1 MDKAHLGGGLLA
13 LDASPRP
20 LGFLNLLSPPTS
32 SPPFHRTR
40 TMEADD
46 VPAVPGNK
54 GRRSI
59 EVDFFSD
66 DKDKKSAAAAAND
79 KKEDLTTINVR
90 YLFVLITC
98 FISSLDLFLFF
109 ILKKER
115 TNCSIRSV
123 HPRPAAP
130 LVILC

>member
-1 MDKAHLGGGLLA
+1 
-13 LDASPRP
+13 
-20 LGFLNLLSPPTS
+20 
-32 SPPFHRTR
+32 
-40 TMEADD
+40 MEADD

-98 FISSLDLFLFF
+98 FISSLDFF
-109 ILKKER
+109 YFFLKKREQIVR
-115 TNCSIRSV
+115 SDRSIPGRQ
-123 HPRPAAP
+123 PP
-130 LVILC
+130 L